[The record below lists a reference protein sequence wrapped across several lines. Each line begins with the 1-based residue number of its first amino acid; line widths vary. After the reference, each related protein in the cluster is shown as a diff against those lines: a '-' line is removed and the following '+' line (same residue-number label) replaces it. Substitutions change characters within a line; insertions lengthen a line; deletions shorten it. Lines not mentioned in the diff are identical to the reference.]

1 MNTASFYLIIQ
12 NWWDPNK
19 KKWSGF
25 LTGEESVKKHRGEQ
39 YNGIVGVLGY
49 AGVQGIYRELS
60 ECKDQ

>member
-49 AGVQGIYRELS
+49 AGVQGI
-60 ECKDQ
+60 